1 LSAYVV
7 ANFTITNQEG
17 YQLYLEKVR
26 KTLMDHGA
34 EVLVADYG
42 SEAVE
47 GTPGPVT
54 VVMKFASKE
63 TAKAWHE
70 SPEYQAVV
78 HHRLDNT
85 ENGFGVL
92 CEGFIPPA

>member
-1 LSAYVV
+1 MSAYLVS
-7 ANFTITNQEG
+7 NFAITNQDG
-17 YQLYLEKVR
+17 YQLYLQMVR

-34 EVLVADYG
+34 EVLAADYT
-42 SEAVE
+42 SEALE

-63 TAKAWHE
+63 AAKGWHE
-70 SPEYQAVV
+70 SPEYQAII

-85 ENGFGVL
+85 DKGMGIL
-92 CEGFIPPA
+92 CEGFIPPS

>member
-1 LSAYVV
+1 MSGYLV

-17 YQLYLEKVR
+17 YQLYLQKVR

-42 SEAVE
+42 SEAME
-47 GTPGPVT
+47 GAPGLVT
-54 VVMKFASKE
+54 VVMRFASKKA
-63 TAKAWHE
+63 AKAWHE

-78 HHRLDNT
+78 HHRLDST

-92 CEGFIPPA
+92 CEGFTPPA

>member
-1 LSAYVV
+1 MSGYLV

-17 YQLYLEKVR
+17 YRLYLQQVR

-34 EVLVADYG
+34 EVLVADHA
-42 SEAVE
+42 SEAIE

-54 VVMKFASKE
+54 VVMKFPSKE
-63 TAKAWHE
+63 AAKSWHE